1 MLSLWYSVLFCFCIY
16 RLECSKAKV
25 GLGWMERLL
34 NASLLRALLWFSRLI
49 IRDTPIIHTKL
60 NILKLGLNLGHILFQ
75 WWPCTT
81 ISNQSLSSILNSTFW
96 YWVLALVLCCF
107 SDDHVSS
114 ILNSTYWYW
123 VLAWVICCFSD
134 DHVPSYQTNPYHPIQ
149 HFGIGSWLSSYDVLV
164 MTMYHHMKSIPIIH
178 SRFDILVLGLGQ
190 GLMLFQWWPCTIIS
204 NQSLSSILN
213 LTYWYWVL
221 AKVICCFSDDH
232 VPSYQTNRYHLY

>member
-1 MLSLWYSVLFCFCIY
+1 MALWTQKKLTGIVPAELEKVPPFVLLILHFNIY

-107 SDDHVSS
+107 SDDHVPS

-123 VLAWVICCFSD
+123 VLAWVLCCF
-134 DHVPSYQTNPYHPIQ
+134 I
-149 HFGIGSWLSSYDVLV
+149 
-164 MTMYHHMKSIPIIH
+164 
-178 SRFDILVLGLGQ
+178 
-190 GLMLFQWWPCTIIS
+190 
-204 NQSLSSILN
+204 
-213 LTYWYWVL
+213 
-221 AKVICCFSDDH
+221 DDH
-232 VPSYQTNRYHLY
+232 VPSYQTNRYHPY

>member
-96 YWVLALVLCCF
+96 YLVLAR
-107 SDDHVSS
+107 
-114 ILNSTYWYW
+114 
-123 VLAWVICCFSD
+123 VICCFSD

-178 SRFDILVLGLGQ
+178 SRFDILVLGIGQ
-190 GLMLFQWWPCTIIS
+190 GHMLLQWWPCTIIS
-204 NQSLSSILN
+204 NLSLSSILN

-232 VPSYQTNRYHLY
+232 VPSYQTNRYHPY